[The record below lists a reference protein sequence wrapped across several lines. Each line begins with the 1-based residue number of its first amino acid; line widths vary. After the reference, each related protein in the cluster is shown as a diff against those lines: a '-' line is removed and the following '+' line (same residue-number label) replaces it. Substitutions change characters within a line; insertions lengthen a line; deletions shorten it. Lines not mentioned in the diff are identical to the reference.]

1 MEEEANPVHC
11 VMLQP
16 AALQSSGLD
25 HILERHR
32 EELFLEPELDLNK
45 LLILVEQSHLNIL
58 GRFRNLYV

>member
-25 HILERHR
+25 HILEHHMGAV
-32 EELFLEPELDLNK
+32 LEAELDLNQP
-45 LLILVEQSHLNIL
+45 LILLEQFHLNIL
-58 GRFRNLYV
+58 ERCRNLYV